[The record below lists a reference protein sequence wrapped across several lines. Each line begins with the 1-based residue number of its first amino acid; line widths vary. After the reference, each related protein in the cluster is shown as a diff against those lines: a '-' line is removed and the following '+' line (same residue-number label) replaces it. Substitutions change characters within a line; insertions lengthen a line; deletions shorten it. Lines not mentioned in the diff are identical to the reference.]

1 MIPSDV
7 ASRLQVSSDA
17 ALRPVAAP
25 QEISDKLSGL
35 VAGQRVM
42 AEIQALLPNGT
53 YRALINQRNI
63 TLALPFSAKAGDSLE
78 LQVTETD
85 GKLALAV
92 LSRNDGKAAPES
104 VSSTLSQTGKLIS
117 TLYAGAEQ
125 SRDKGIT
132 LPSPITT
139 APPTSAEDLMP
150 KLKQA
155 LQQSGMFYESH
166 QADWVEGRLAKSA
179 LLLEPQGKLSAP
191 EAAFAEA
198 TANAAIAREGI
209 PQAGSPTGKA
219 SEQTQGPRAAAEV
232 INTGV
237 SSDPVAKPLSGQTI
251 APPLQALVQQQ
262 LEALAT
268 QNFIWQGQV
277 WPGQDMRWEINE
289 EAARNQQ
296 GEESVPQWSTRL
308 RLTLPRLGEIDASL
322 LLHGSQLTIRFSA
335 AEETTRALIRNS
347 GETLRKTMD
356 SAGLTLSS
364 IGVDTSVKDHDDAAE
379 TR

>member
-35 VAGQRVM
+35 VAGQRVL

-85 GKLALAV
+85 GTLTLAV

-125 SRDKGIT
+125 GREKGIT
-132 LPSPITT
+132 LPTPITT

-166 QADWVEGRLAKSA
+166 QADWVEGRLAKSS

-191 EAAFAEA
+191 AAFAEA
-198 TANAAIAREGI
+198 TASAAIAREGV

-219 SEQTQGPRAAAEV
+219 PDQAPGPRA
-232 INTGV
+232 TPDGV
-237 SSDPVAKPLSGQTI
+237 SAGALSDPLAKPLSGQTI

-268 QNFIWQGQV
+268 QNFVWQGQV

-289 EAARNQQ
+289 EAARGQQ
-296 GEESVPQWSTRL
+296 GEESAPQWSTRL

-335 AEETTRALIRNS
+335 AEETTRVLIRTS

-364 IGVDTSVKDHDDAAE
+364 IGVDASVKDHDDAAE

>member
-78 LQVTETD
+78 LQVTETN
-85 GKLALAV
+85 GTLTLAV
-92 LSRNDGKAAPES
+92 LSRNDGKATPES

-125 SRDKGIT
+125 SKDKGVT
-132 LPSPITT
+132 LPAPITT

-191 EAAFAEA
+191 AAFAEA
-198 TANAAIAREGI
+198 AMIAREGA
-209 PQAGSPTGKA
+209 PPAASPTGKTPEPLA
-219 SEQTQGPRAAAEV
+219 GPRTAPEGV
-232 INTGV
+232 NTGTP
-237 SSDPVAKPLSGQTI
+237 SDPQAKPLGGQTI

-268 QNFIWQGQV
+268 QNFVWQGQV

-289 EAARNQQ
+289 EAAHGQQ
-296 GEESVPQWSTRL
+296 GEESAPQWSTRL

-322 LLHGSQLTIRFSA
+322 MLHGTQLTIRFSA

-364 IGVDTSVKDHDDAAE
+364 IGVDATTKDHDDAAE
-379 TR
+379 AR